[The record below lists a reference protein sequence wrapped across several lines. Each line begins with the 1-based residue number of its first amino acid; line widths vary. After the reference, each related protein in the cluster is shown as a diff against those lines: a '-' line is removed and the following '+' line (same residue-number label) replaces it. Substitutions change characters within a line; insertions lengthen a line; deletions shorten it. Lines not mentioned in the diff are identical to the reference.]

1 MSRGI
6 ETFNLTI
13 DKYSVFPKI
22 CLLGLRKNGSFL
34 YLMFAANTF
43 LTIILSTS
51 IAAIFV
57 ALALAVYALSKPK
70 GDAKME
76 EVSLAVQTGANAY
89 LKRQFKTIA
98 PIIVILGIF
107 LYISAPVKDLAL
119 GRSIAFLLGAIF
131 SAAIGTIGM
140 NIATRVNVKVAQA
153 ASVSFGDALSLA
165 LKAGATT
172 GMLTVGLGLLGATLI
187 YWYFGARATEV
198 LIGFG
203 FGGSLL
209 ALFMRVGGGIYTKA
223 ADVGADLVGKVEKDI
238 PEDDPRNAAVI
249 ADQVGDNVG
258 DCAGMAA
265 DIFESYEVTLVAAM
279 ILGAATFG
287 IPGVLFPLAV
297 RALGIGTSI
306 LGIFSINPK
315 NKNSIKEGMN
325 SILKGFGIASIV
337 SIAGFIALSY
347 YFTNDWKLAA
357 ATTLGIALSVA
368 IFLLTDYATGDH
380 GPVKD
385 IVKQAQTG
393 PATVILSGLT
403 SGFSST
409 VWAILAIGVTIL
421 VSFVLFSN
429 PLMAAYGVALAGMGM
444 LTTTGLIVSM
454 DSYGPIADNAQG
466 ISELAAMKGKAL
478 AILNKLDSIGN
489 TTKATTKGFA
499 IASAVIAAVSLFESY
514 LTDAHL
520 TGINIAQP
528 VVFVGFLIGGA
539 LPFLFSSL
547 TIKAVS
553 DSCFAVIKEVRRQF
567 KEMPG
572 IMKGTQKPDYARVV
586 DLTTKAALSSLAAPA
601 IIAITVPVVV
611 GVTLQAEALG
621 GYLAGT
627 ILTGQLLA
635 VFMSNTGGAWDNA
648 KKMIEAG
655 AAGGKGSDEHKAAVV
670 GDTVGD
676 PLKDTSGPAINPL
689 IKVMNLVALL
699 MAPVLI
705 TIKGFSPTYWAIVIV
720 GMGLIV
726 YSLIRSQKAVA

>member
-1 MSRGI
+1 
-6 ETFNLTI
+6 
-13 DKYSVFPKI
+13 
-22 CLLGLRKNGSFL
+22 
-34 YLMFAANTF
+34 MFAVNSF
-43 LTIILSTS
+43 LTIILSTA

-57 ALALAVYALSKPK
+57 ALGLARYALRQEK
-70 GDAKME
+70 GDDKME
-76 EVSLAVQTGANAY
+76 EVSRAVQIGANAY

-98 PIIVILGIF
+98 PIIIILAIF
-107 LYISAPVKDLAL
+107 LYVSAPVKSLAL
-119 GRSIAFLLGAIF
+119 GRSGAFLLGAIF

-140 NIATRVNVKVAQA
+140 NIATRANVKVAQA
-153 ASVSFGDALSLA
+153 ATKSFGAALSLA

-187 YWYFGARATEV
+187 YWYYGNQATEV

-265 DIFESYEVTLVAAM
+265 DLFESYEVTLVASM

-306 LGIFSINPK
+306 LGIFSIRPK
-315 NKNSIKEGMN
+315 NQGSIKDGMT
-325 SILKGFGIASIV
+325 SILTGFGTATVV
-337 SIAGFIALSY
+337 SIAGFIALSF
-347 YFTNDWKLAA
+347 YFTHDWKLAA
-357 ATTLGIALSVA
+357 ATTLGIILSVA
-368 IFLLTDYATGDH
+368 IFLLTNYATGDH
-380 GPVKD
+380 KPVKE
-385 IVKQAQTG
+385 IVKQSQTG

-403 SGFSST
+403 GGFSST
-409 VWAILAIGVTIL
+409 VWAILAIGATIL
-421 VSFVLFSN
+421 VSFLLFSN

-466 ISELAAMKGKAL
+466 ISELASMKGIAL
-478 AILNKLDSIGN
+478 TTLNKLDSIGN

-514 LTDAHL
+514 LESSHL

-528 VVFVGFLIGGA
+528 LVFVGFLIGGA

-553 DSCFAVIKEVRRQF
+553 DSAFAVIKEVRRQF

-572 IMKGTQKPDYARVV
+572 IMQGTQKPDYARVV
-586 DLTTKAALSSLAAPA
+586 DLTTKAALSALASPA
-601 IIAITVPVVV
+601 LIAITVPILV
-611 GVTLQAEALG
+611 GITLHAEALG

-676 PLKDTSGPAINPL
+676 PLKDTAGPAINPL

-699 MAPVLI
+699 MAPVMI
-705 TIKGFSPTYWAIVIV
+705 SIKSFGPIYWAIVIV
-720 GMGLIV
+720 GFAIVV
-726 YSLIRSQKAVA
+726 YSLVRSQKAVA